1 MTTATKAKAAGKRTK
16 AKSAAKRGAE
26 VVEPEPTLFQQLK
39 EGLEDFRRH
48 LAGEDVGVVTTV
60 RPTPPFAQCLA
71 ELKEAREAAG
81 LTLAQ
86 VSARSGLR
94 VETLSRLE
102 LGKVPNP
109 TVATLAKYA
118 AGVGRVLTLGSVP
131 QNPPG

>member
-1 MTTATKAKAAGKRTK
+1 MTTATKRTPATAGKRK
-16 AKSAAKRGAE
+16 AKAKGAE
-26 VVEPEPTLFQQLK
+26 EPRPPLFERLK
-39 EGLEDFRRH
+39 KGLDDIRRH
-48 LAGEDVGVVTTV
+48 FRGEDVGMTVTV
-60 RPTPPFAQCLA
+60 YPVPPFAQCLA
-71 ELKEAREAAG
+71 ELKEAREEAG

-86 VSARSGLR
+86 VAIRSGLR

-131 QNPPG
+131 QKPAPA